1 MHRGTLQP
9 RDGRLVS
16 DQPNGMTVD
25 VLGKPPRPYLLVPAL
40 AEMVP
45 PDAALSAALRRHRS
59 ARPVLPCTSRS
70 ARMRR
75 KPDDASPIRPRIRV
89 GSPPLATSHRDTRRS
104 CEEWPCRP
112 TRAGGCEDRRRASA
126 ARLWDRDGK
135 PLATLQGHTDW
146 VTSAAFAPDGGRILT
161 ASDDRTARLWDPD
174 GKPLAILQ
182 GHTFWVTSAVF
193 APDGGRILT
202 ASDDSAADVLRTF
215 DRSQR
220 QVQGHTFWV
229 TSAVFAPDGG
239 RILI

>member
-1 MHRGTLQP
+1 
-9 RDGRLVS
+9 
-16 DQPNGMTVD
+16 
-25 VLGKPPRPYLLVPAL
+25 
-40 AEMVP
+40 
-45 PDAALSAALRRHRS
+45 
-59 ARPVLPCTSRS
+59 
-70 ARMRR
+70 MRR

-202 ASDDSAADVLRTF
+202 ASDDRTARLW
-215 DRSQR
+215 DPDGKPLAII
-220 QVQGHTFWV
+220 QGHTFWV